1 MVYVDMRT
9 EYNKTAD
16 KVLEERVKV
25 YRENNDIMAK
35 PTKEAIDAMTE
46 QVMADLAVIRSIAL
60 SSCTAYERDAMASIE
75 TFVAIALR
83 VMAKTNASKLRDVMR
98 TVEIVARMDGK
109 EVIGDK

>member
-1 MVYVDMRT
+1 MWA
-9 EYNKTAD
+9 EYNKTAN
-16 KVLEERVKV
+16 KVLEERAEA
-25 YRENNDIMAK
+25 YREKNDIVTK

-46 QVMADLAVIRSIAL
+46 QVMTDLTTVRGL
-60 SSCTAYERDAMASIE
+60 VMLTCYEHEKNAMASIE

-109 EVIGDK
+109 EVIGDKE